1 MDQLCLTYHIL
12 GEEIGEIWSVTMAR
26 NATVGTLQEKLAE
39 RHLCLKPKAL
49 IYEHFIA
56 TGHEQDLEQFTPHG
70 LQPLPVSRRLF
81 NAFGGSAQKEGVNFI
96 AVPPSYIYQKAEALK
111 LRQAVKIQLEHTRYL
126 TPHDMELNNIT
137 AYTLPNGVLSI
148 DKPALPEPARAFHE
162 LLTPRMQVKKFDTRL
177 TGQYANVIEQSS
189 ALDLNSMFGV
199 LFPNAS
205 DRVAFCLISILKED
219 LKEEFSKHF
228 EEIEDHPMDPKHLR
242 ILGSYVAI
250 LVRHRGRAPGFASGY
265 SAMAKEV
272 SLTGILADPA
282 IDNICP
288 GYDRDRKTLTAVVD
302 YQRTLV
308 KWEPREDFC
317 VAYGKESAR
326 YALLNGET
334 DSTGESELQA
344 MHKMSVISRYSHGI
358 IQQVTGKEDTVI
370 LSVYVSEGTCTMYL
384 FYKTQSPTK
393 PFVMQQILRLHD
405 IISHPTHAVGFLR
418 ILHNF
423 AAFVQ
428 RPDDDDDL
436 PEAQYLKRKIM
447 EDMGRGLPSVSGE
460 TRTKRRKA
468 DDNNP
473 GNEGGENPPLGAGS
487 HLALKYKTISC
498 DVNNHCIRRV
508 EPTSPV
514 PGTDMETDLIAKW
527 TADTTEVDLIESL
540 QVAKQ
545 PRYRNGVIRVT
556 DIMHYE
562 TLGTWVIMPRYTP
575 LQSLPQM
582 TPQEYHGLRLHVVEV
597 RDRPIVYIV
606 SSV

>member
-1 MDQLCLTYHIL
+1 
-12 GEEIGEIWSVTMAR
+12 
-26 NATVGTLQEKLAE
+26 
-39 RHLCLKPKAL
+39 
-49 IYEHFIA
+49 
-56 TGHEQDLEQFTPHG
+56 
-70 LQPLPVSRRLF
+70 
-81 NAFGGSAQKEGVNFI
+81 
-96 AVPPSYIYQKAEALK
+96 
-111 LRQAVKIQLEHTRYL
+111 
-126 TPHDMELNNIT
+126 
-137 AYTLPNGVLSI
+137 
-148 DKPALPEPARAFHE
+148 
-162 LLTPRMQVKKFDTRL
+162 
-177 TGQYANVIEQSS
+177 
-189 ALDLNSMFGV
+189 
-199 LFPNAS
+199 
-205 DRVAFCLISILKED
+205 
-219 LKEEFSKHF
+219 
-228 EEIEDHPMDPKHLR
+228 
-242 ILGSYVAI
+242 
-250 LVRHRGRAPGFASGY
+250 
-265 SAMAKEV
+265 
-272 SLTGILADPA
+272 
-282 IDNICP
+282 
-288 GYDRDRKTLTAVVD
+288 
-302 YQRTLV
+302 
-308 KWEPREDFC
+308 
-317 VAYGKESAR
+317 
-326 YALLNGET
+326 
-334 DSTGESELQA
+334 
-344 MHKMSVISRYSHGI
+344 
-358 IQQVTGKEDTVI
+358 
-370 LSVYVSEGTCTMYL
+370 
-384 FYKTQSPTK
+384 
-393 PFVMQQILRLHD
+393 MQQILRLHD

-582 TPQEYHGLRLHVVEV
+582 TPQEYHGLRLHVVEAIAFLHAEGV
-597 RDRPIVYIV
+597 AHRDIKPGNIVVDLKQELSMAKVYIIDFGNARRCTPEYRCKGFQGTSGWTAPEV
-606 SSV
+606 QDDASWEPMSADIWAMAKTLLYLAERAGIPDQVMSAVLACSEPTSRPTAAALFDTLHLAQS